1 MDIIWPDVLMYVGS
15 MMFGW
20 IIAKVFQSGLVV
32 ELEVSLHFLHL
43 TTKSISSQL
52 LVIFAV

>member
-20 IIAKVFQSGLVV
+20 IPAKVLEARLV
-32 ELEVSLHFLHL
+32 EKLEV
-43 TTKSISSQL
+43 L
-52 LVIFAV
+52 LRIAI